1 MLAVVEP
8 VVAVAAAGG
17 VSVAEIEAV
26 VALGAATAPVV
37 AVAAAGGVAVA
48 SPPQAVNIVL
58 SVINVANQ
66 KTFFFTLSLLGVPWV
81 IEDLVP

>member
-1 MLAVVEP
+1 LAVV
-8 VVAVAAAGG
+8 VVEAAVALGAA
-17 VSVAEIEAV
+17 AAAV
-26 VALGAATAPVV
+26 VALGAAAAPVV

-48 SPPQAVNIVL
+48 SPPQAVNMVL